1 MVMLRPLLE
10 RIGLSAGGFPGG
22 IHPEQS
28 KLTAGMP
35 VRDCPLPPVLI
46 VPVKQHIGESCA
58 PLVEVGQTVRRGQ
71 KIARAQGY
79 VSAPVHAPTS
89 GKVVKIEEHPMP
101 HPSGL
106 GRLSLFIE
114 PDGKDTWEESLA
126 PWPDYRQRDVGE
138 LRERVRICGLA
149 GLGGAVFPTFIKLV
163 RDQKHPIDTVILNG
177 IECEPYLTNDHR
189 LMLEQAEQIVSG
201 LDVLMYMAG
210 ARHGIIAVEDN
221 KPDAAAC
228 MREAAKRLGTAVA
241 VHMLPTRYPQGG
253 EKQLI
258 QAITGREVP
267 AGKLPMHIGILC
279 QNVGT
284 TKAVHDAVVLGRPL
298 TERVVT
304 ISGNAV
310 PQPGNMNVRLG
321 TPIRFVFAQH
331 GLEDFEG
338 LHVIHGGPLM
348 GERLPSVDVPVA
360 KSTNGMLAFTTD
372 VMAEAHR
379 RAEPCIR
386 CGHCVEVCPVRLVPN
401 ELANQCRQDQFDRA
415 QGYGLFDCIEC
426 GCCSYVCPSNI
437 PLVQYFRYAKGEVGK
452 INRERIF
459 ADLSRQRSQARE
471 ERIAREQADRAA
483 KRARVKA
490 DVQEDSGEST
500 SA

>member
-1 MVMLRPLLE
+1 MLRTLFE
-10 RIGLSAGGFPGG
+10 RIGLIAGGFPGG

-28 KLTAGMP
+28 KLTADMP
-35 VRDCPLPPVLI
+35 IRDCPLPPVVI
-46 VPVKQHIGESCA
+46 MAVKQHIGEECT
-58 PLVEVGQTVRRGQ
+58 PLVEVGQKVLRGQ
-71 KIARAQGY
+71 KVARAQGY

-89 GKVVKIEEHPMP
+89 GKVIKIEEHPVP

-106 GRLSLFIE
+106 GRLSIFIE
-114 PDGKDTWEESLA
+114 PDGKDAWDRSLE

-163 RDQKHPIDTVILNG
+163 RDQKHPIHTVILNG

-201 LDVLMYMAG
+201 LDVLMYMTG
-210 ARHGIIAVEDN
+210 ARHGVIAVEDN
-221 KPDAAAC
+221 KLDAAER
-228 MREAAKRLGTAVA
+228 MHEAASRLGTAVS
-241 VHMLPTRYPQGG
+241 VHVLPTRYPQGG

-258 QAITGREVP
+258 QAITGREIP

-284 TKAVHDAVVLGRPL
+284 TKAVHDAVLLGRPL

-304 ISGNAV
+304 VTGDAV
-310 PQPGNMNVRLG
+310 PNPGNMNVRLG
-321 TPIRFVFAQH
+321 TPMRFVYAQH
-331 GLEDFEG
+331 GLETFDG
-338 LHVIHGGPLM
+338 LHLIHGGPLM
-348 GERLPSVDVPVA
+348 GERLPNVDVPVA

-372 VMAEAHR
+372 VMVEAHR
-379 RAEPCIR
+379 RPDPCIR
-386 CGHCVEVCPVRLVPN
+386 CGHCVEVCPARLVPN
-401 ELANQCRQDQFDRA
+401 ELASLCRQDQFDKS
-415 QGYGLFDCIEC
+415 QDYGLFDCIEC

-459 ADLSRQRSQARE
+459 ADLSRQRSQARD
-471 ERIAREQADRAA
+471 ERIAREKAERAA
-483 KRARVKA
+483 KRARVKE
-490 DVQEDSGEST
+490 DVSESDGGP
-500 SA
+500 SSP

>member
-1 MVMLRPLLE
+1 MLRTLFE
-10 RIGLSAGGFPGG
+10 RIGLIAGGFPGG

-28 KLTAGMP
+28 KLTADMP
-35 VRDCPLPPVLI
+35 IRDCPLPPVVI
-46 VPVKQHIGESCA
+46 MAVKQHIGEECT
-58 PLVEVGQTVRRGQ
+58 PLVEVGQKVLRGQ
-71 KIARAQGY
+71 KVARAQGY
-79 VSAPVHAPTS
+79 VSAPVHASTS
-89 GKVVKIEEHPMP
+89 GKVIKIEEHPVP

-106 GRLSLFIE
+106 GRLSIFIE
-114 PDGKDTWEESLA
+114 PDGKDAWDRSLE

-163 RDQKHPIDTVILNG
+163 RDQKHPIHTVILNG

-201 LDVLMYMAG
+201 LDVLMYMTG
-210 ARHGIIAVEDN
+210 ARHGVIAVEDN
-221 KPDAAAC
+221 KLDAAER
-228 MREAAKRLGTAVA
+228 MHEAASRLGIAVS
-241 VHMLPTRYPQGG
+241 VHVLPTRYPQGG

-258 QAITGREVP
+258 QAITGREIP

-284 TKAVHDAVVLGRPL
+284 TKAVHDAVLLGRSL

-304 ISGNAV
+304 VTGDAV
-310 PQPGNMNVRLG
+310 PNPGNMNVRLG
-321 TPIRFVFAQH
+321 TPMRFVYAQH
-331 GLEDFEG
+331 GLETFDG
-338 LHVIHGGPLM
+338 LHLIHGGPLM
-348 GERLPSVDVPVA
+348 GERLPNVDVPVA

-372 VMAEAHR
+372 VMVEAHR
-379 RAEPCIR
+379 RPDPCIR
-386 CGHCVEVCPVRLVPN
+386 CGHCVEVCPARLVPN
-401 ELANQCRQDQFDRA
+401 ELASLCRQDQFDKA
-415 QGYGLFDCIEC
+415 QDYGLFDCIEC

-459 ADLSRQRSQARE
+459 ADLSRQRSQARD
-471 ERIAREQADRAA
+471 ERIAREKAERAA
-483 KRARVKA
+483 KRARVKE
-490 DVQEDSGEST
+490 DVSESDGEPASP
-500 SA
+500 